1 MDQARSLNLDH
12 LNKLYGGVG
21 RLNSLVLRW
30 NIPMG
35 DEVEVSLHF
44 HFLCFS
50 SEGPFRTMPSEG
62 IEPSPTVLE
71 TAALPLS

>member
-44 HFLCFS
+44 HVS
-50 SEGPFRTMPSEG
+50 
-62 IEPSPTVLE
+62 
-71 TAALPLS
+71 